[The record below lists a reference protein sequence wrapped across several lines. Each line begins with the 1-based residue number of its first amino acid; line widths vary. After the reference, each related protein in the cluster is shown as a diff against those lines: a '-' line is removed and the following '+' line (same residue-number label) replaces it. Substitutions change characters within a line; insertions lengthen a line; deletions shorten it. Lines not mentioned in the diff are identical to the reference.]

1 MELKGEIKDVIYR
14 NEVNSYMIANF
25 ETEDEETTI
34 TGYLPFM
41 EKTLDRVLVG
51 NFVEHPEYGRQF
63 KVETFEKL
71 MPESEEG
78 LEKYLASGKLKG
90 IGPATAKKMVQT
102 FGKEIVSIL
111 KFEPE
116 KLVCIKGI
124 TKEKAFEISQSF
136 NENWEI
142 WRIVSYLEQ
151 YGIGPQ
157 SAESIYKKLGED
169 TIHQIEEN
177 PYILVDLAPKTDFMK
192 IDHIALQMGMEAEN
206 DKRIRSGIKYALK
219 LATNNG
225 HCTVLYENLMQF
237 VKDLLGVPEDMIEN
251 NLIFLQTKKEIYL
264 VDMGKQEWVYLA
276 NFYLAEKNVA
286 ENLIA

>member
-1 MELKGEIKDVIYR
+1 
-14 NEVNSYMIANF
+14 
-25 ETEDEETTI
+25 
-34 TGYLPFM
+34 
-41 EKTLDRVLVG
+41 
-51 NFVEHPEYGRQF
+51 
-63 KVETFEKL
+63 
-71 MPESEEG
+71 
-78 LEKYLASGKLKG
+78 
-90 IGPATAKKMVQT
+90 MVQT

-116 KLVCIKGI
+116 KLVCINGI
-124 TKEKAFEISQSF
+124 TKVKAFEISQSF

-177 PYILVDLAPKTDFMK
+177 PYILVDLAPKADFMK
-192 IDHIALQMGMEAEN
+192 IDHIALQMGMEVEN

-276 NFYLAEKNVA
+276 NYYLAEKNVA
-286 ENLIA
+286 ENLIALDQYKNIKAIDHFERKLKKVEKNSELELSEKQREAVIAVQEHNVCIITGGPGTGKTTIIKTIIKSDRSHVVL

>member
-1 MELKGEIKDVIYR
+1 MKLELKGEIKDVIYR

-41 EKTLDRVLVG
+41 EKGDSLKIVG

-111 KFEPE
+111 KFERE

-124 TKEKAFEISQSF
+124 TKEKAFVISQSC
-136 NENWEI
+136 NVNW
-142 WRIVSYLEQ
+142 
-151 YGIGPQ
+151 
-157 SAESIYKKLGED
+157 
-169 TIHQIEEN
+169 
-177 PYILVDLAPKTDFMK
+177 
-192 IDHIALQMGMEAEN
+192 
-206 DKRIRSGIKYALK
+206 
-219 LATNNG
+219 
-225 HCTVLYENLMQF
+225 
-237 VKDLLGVPEDMIEN
+237 
-251 NLIFLQTKKEIYL
+251 
-264 VDMGKQEWVYLA
+264 
-276 NFYLAEKNVA
+276 
-286 ENLIA
+286 